1 MCRVHPDTGMK
12 KPATE
17 LGRGLAGSTAKAQC
31 SHAIKALL
39 QLHSL
44 SLRGWLLLGQ
54 AMDIA
59 PTQ

>member
-1 MCRVHPDTGMK
+1 MGPVHRHAGMK

-17 LGRGLAGSTAKAQC
+17 LGRGLARNTAKAQC

>member
-1 MCRVHPDTGMK
+1 MCPAHWHTGMK
-12 KPATE
+12 KPATG
-17 LGRGLAGSTAKAQC
+17 LGRGLAGSTAMAQC
-31 SHAIKALL
+31 SYAIKALL

>member
-1 MCRVHPDTGMK
+1 MCPVHRHAGMK
-12 KPATE
+12 KPATG
-17 LGRGLAGSTAKAQC
+17 LGRGLAGSTARAQC
-31 SHAIKALL
+31 SYAIKALL

-44 SLRGWLLLGQ
+44 SLRGGLLLGQ

>member
-1 MCRVHPDTGMK
+1 MCRVHWHTGMK
-12 KPATE
+12 KPATG
-17 LGRGLAGSTAKAQC
+17 LGRGLAGSTAMAQC
-31 SHAIKALL
+31 SYAIKALL

>member
-1 MCRVHPDTGMK
+1 MCPVHRHAGMK
-12 KPATE
+12 MPATG
-17 LGRGLAGSTAKAQC
+17 LGRGLAGNPANARC
-31 SHAIKALL
+31 SYAIKALL

-44 SLRGWLLLGQ
+44 SLRSWLLLGQ